1 MAIPYLKGLYALKK
15 FLNPFCFACTLGLL
29 PCLCSVIYSPFLT
42 SQKINHG
49 KGFVKSDSNL
59 AL

>member
-1 MAIPYLKGLYALKK
+1 MEVSLTKASL
-15 FLNPFCFACTLGLL
+15 LNQGQFDKT
-29 PCLCSVIYSPFLT
+29 VIYSPFLT
-42 SQKINHG
+42 SQKINQG